1 MRRLRTE
8 GLNLIS
14 FISGITYLWLGFSY
28 LRPPARSSSAVSI
41 VAYIEQLG
49 PVWVL
54 VFGLTGATLSILACI
69 DKADRFLSGAHVAGA
84 AVACFYA
91 GCVAFGQLLSDP
103 PRLSPT
109 GVLAVGVMFGHIA
122 LSRAFYLK
130 ERP

>member
-1 MRRLRTE
+1 MKQDGINT
-8 GLNLIS
+8 IS
-14 FISGITYLWLGFSY
+14 FLSGVMYLWLAFSY
-28 LRPPARSSSAVSI
+28 LRPPARNPKSVSI

-54 VFGLTGATLSILACI
+54 VFGLTGATISILSCVPRME
-69 DKADRFLSGAHVAGA
+69 RFLSGAHVSGV
-84 AVACFYA
+84 AVAAFYA
-91 GCVAFGQLLSDP
+91 ACVAYGQLLSDP

-109 GVLAVGVMFGHIA
+109 GVLAVGVAIGHVA